1 VSDGLSRFGVS
12 YNDHTEWSSIS
23 VLRSL
28 TLRRSDGCFGW
39 RNSGDHG
46 FEMTSDAVDANEKML
61 GYLWCRRWG
70 IGHGGVILLGRA
82 LPLLTFGRGDM
93 CPAMVAQGCDKA
105 VVESGCVW
113 RH

>member
-1 VSDGLSRFGVS
+1 MSDGLSRFGVG
-12 YNDHTEWSSIS
+12 YNDHAERSPIFI
-23 VLRSL
+23 LQSL
-28 TLRRSDGCFGW
+28 TLGRSDRCCGW
-39 RNSGDHG
+39 RISDDQC
-46 FEMTSDAVDANEKML
+46 FEMTSDAVDANEHVL
-61 GYLWCRRWG
+61 GYLWCGWWG